1 MERGKRA
8 TWDNL
13 FFSGVKMSYLRNV
26 MYKTMHLL
34 SKGSH

>member
-1 MERGKRA
+1 MEGGKRA
-8 TWDNL
+8 TWNNIS
-13 FFSGVKMSYLRNV
+13 FSEVKMSYLRNV